1 MISLREAIQASNSN
15 AAVNSDTVAGEPA
28 ATAIDSITFADGLS
42 TIVLG
47 SELEITESLQIA
59 LGDSSDQ
66 IISGD
71 NASRIFAIN
80 ASVGDAVSVDVSGLT
95 LQDGVAES
103 GGAIYVGSGQSLSL
117 TDVTLTGN
125 TATGD
130 DADMGGGA
138 LAIDG
143 GNVTITDST
152 ISGNIANGASG
163 SGGGILNL
171 GTLTVSGGEVSDN
184 TANRAGGGIEA
195 TAGSSTTLTDVLM
208 ELNVAGPD
216 GSAAPGN
223 GGALHISGDGNADIS
238 GGTIRDNM
246 AAREGG
252 GLWNNTGAM
261 TVDGTILTGNIASG
275 DAADDGGGAIF
286 NNGGTL
292 TVSNAIISGNAADGT
307 LGSGGGIFSTD
318 GAVTINLSQ
327 IGGSIASEGN
337 TANRAGGGIEVIDG
351 TVTLNFGTDVSNNFA
366 GINGGGL
373 HSTGAADVTSNL
385 AIFGSNTAA
394 SEGGGLWNSSTGTMT
409 INGGA
414 ISSNVAS
421 GDDASNGGGGLFND
435 GGTLNVID
443 AVVGFNVADGA
454 SGSGGGI
461 LNEGGTLTISGNT
474 NITNNTANRAGGG
487 IEVTGG
493 STTTITDALISSNLA
508 GVSPAVAAP
517 GNGGGIHVG
526 GDGSVTITGGSVT
539 DNEAIEGGGLWN
551 SAAGSLTVDGTTISG
566 NTAVAGGGVYNDEA
580 PPLADQMFS
589 MTFESLNGSG
599 VSGTGM
605 VIVQSPSESTRTVRV
620 VIDAEGL
627 QDLSGIPG
635 AIHVAHIHGQ
645 FAGNATLPILSQGD
659 GPFFDGAG
667 GTANGF
673 PPVNSV
679 APSLA
684 NDDGRTIAD
693 GFLDFLEGRPQYGPV
708 VLNLTSTQLRD
719 AAPNGS
725 NPPDGVP
732 PLSHFLA
739 LAGSGDIDAAALFP
753 NGTEFNLD
761 TTYTFDLTNA
771 DEERQF
777 NNLAPLGLREVVLHG
792 QTIDTAISDAIDAA
806 AMGTAPS
813 GVDLGDGT
821 SFRVTAPVAVALI
834 TPVSGSV
841 TITNATITNN
851 TATGDEATEGGGGI
865 HNSGSLSVSDSEI
878 SGNTASGAAGSGGGV
893 WNAGIASIQDSE
905 ISGNTANRAGGG
917 IEATDASSTSLTDVN
932 LDGNNVGVS
941 PAVAAPGNGGG
952 LHVTGA
958 GTVTI
963 SGGTVNNNVAASE
976 GGGLWNGT
984 GVMTVTG
991 TTISGNSASGD
1002 DADNGGGGL
1011 FNVGGNLIVTDTT
1024 ITGNVAEGASGSGG
1038 GILNQGTLTVSGGE
1052 ISSNIANRAGG
1063 GIEVTGGSTTTI
1075 TDALISAN
1083 LAGVSPAVAAPGNG
1097 GGIHVGGDGSVTIS
1111 GGSVTDNEAIEG
1123 GGLWNSAA
1131 GLLTVDGTTISGNT
1145 AVSGGGVYND
1155 EAAPLA
1161 DQMFSMTFESLNGS
1175 GVSGIGMVIVQSPS
1189 ETTRTVRVVI
1199 DAEGLQDLSGI
1210 PGAIHVAHIHGQ
1222 FAGNATLPILSQ
1234 GDGPFFDGAGGTANG
1249 FPPVN
1254 SVAPSLAND
1263 DGRTIADGF
1272 LDFLEGRP
1280 QYGPVVLNLTSTQLR
1295 DAAPNGSNP
1304 PDGVPPL
1311 SHFLALAGSGD
1322 IDAAALF
1329 PNGTEFNLDTT
1340 YTFDLTNADE
1350 ERQFNNLAPLGL
1362 REVVLHGQTIDT
1374 AISDAIDAAAMGT
1387 APSGV
1392 DLGDGTSFRVTAP
1405 VAVALITPVSGS
1417 VTITNA
1423 TITNNTATGDEATEG
1438 GGGIHNSGSLSVSDS
1453 EISGNTASG
1462 AAGSGGGVWN
1472 AGIASVQDS
1481 EISGNTANRAG
1492 GGIEATD
1499 TSSTSLTDVNLDGN
1513 NVGVSPAVAAPGNG
1527 GGLHVTGAGTV
1538 TISGGTVNN
1547 NVAASEGGGLWNG
1560 TGVMTVTGTTITG
1573 NTASGDDA
1581 DNGGGGL
1588 FNVGGNLIVTDTTIT
1603 GNVADGASGSGGGI
1617 LNQGTLTV
1625 SGGEISS
1632 NTANRA
1638 GGAIE
1643 VTAASTTTL
1652 TDVAMDQNVAGPG
1665 GSAAPGNG
1673 GALHISGDGVVT
1685 IAGGTVTD
1693 NVAANEGGGLWNSVS
1708 GSLTVDGTSVSGNS
1722 APIGGGIFNDSGVD
1736 ATSQTFET
1744 TLSALNDSGVS
1755 GTASVTVDTT
1765 DPDNPSITVNINAS
1779 GLVPNQPHIQHIHGR
1794 FASDLDSTD
1803 TIPGPFLGEGG
1814 VAIDSRT
1821 PDAGDDANG
1830 DGFITVGEGLAGYG
1844 NVLLNLSS
1852 PRAPVPLEGNSPLA
1866 DFNLDDFPTAEDGTI
1881 DFSETY
1887 TFDLSDAD
1895 QARQYNNL
1903 LPMSLREIVLH
1914 GVNTDIDVDG
1924 DGSPDGYRVTG
1935 PAAAGTLQAVGGT
1948 LTVVNAQ
1955 ITGNTASGNG
1965 GGIANESGTVSI
1977 TDTTISG
1984 NVSGG
1989 DEPGEGGGGVFN
2001 DGGTVTITDSDVFEN
2016 TAIAGLGNG
2025 GGILNANG
2033 GTLVVRG
2040 GTISNNDASRAGG
2053 GVENAGNATFFETE
2067 FDGNTTGINGG
2078 ALHTSGPWT
2087 ASFIDATITG
2097 NSAGAE
2103 GGGVWNSSTGTMT
2116 FVGASVDGNTASG
2129 DDADQ
2134 GGGGVFNDGGTLTI
2148 DSTSITNN
2156 IADGMSGSGG
2166 GILNLGSMT
2175 VTDSTIS
2182 GNVANRA
2189 GGGIEATDAS
2199 STLLNDVNL
2208 DGNNVGVSPAVAAPG
2223 NGGGLHVT
2231 GAGTVTI
2238 SGGTVNNN
2246 VAASEGG
2253 GLWNGTGVMTVTGTT
2268 ITGNTASGDDADNGG
2283 GGLFNVGGT
2292 LNVTDSTIAEN
2303 VADGVSGSGGGIL
2316 NQGTLTVSG
2325 GEISDNAANRAGGG
2339 IEATAG
2345 SSTTLTDVLME
2356 LNVAGPDGSAA
2367 PGNGGALHIS
2377 GDGNA
2382 DISGGTIRDNSAAR
2396 EGGGLWNNTGTMTVD
2411 GTILTGNVAS
2421 GDAADD
2427 GGGAI
2432 FNNGGTLTVSNATIS
2447 GNAADGVLGSGGAIF
2462 STDGAVT
2469 ISSTQIGGAIP
2480 SEGNTANRAGG
2491 GIEVIDGTV
2500 TLNFGTDVS
2509 SNSAGIN
2516 GGGLHSTGAADVTS
2530 NFAIFGSNTA
2540 ASEGGGLWN
2549 SSTGTMT
2556 INGGAISS
2564 NVASGDDA
2572 SNGGGGL
2579 FNDGGTLNVI
2589 DAVIGFNVADGA
2601 SGSGGGIL
2609 NDGGTLTI
2617 SGNTTIS
2624 NNTANRAGGGIEVTG
2639 GTINTIT
2646 GATISS
2652 NSAGVSPAVAAPGNG
2667 GGIHVG
2673 GDGQLTISGG
2683 SVTGNSAAL
2692 EGGGLWNGSG
2702 LMTINGTT
2710 ITGNTALGDGAD
2722 DGGGG
2727 VFNNGGSIEITN
2739 GSISGNVASGSA
2751 GSGGGL
2757 LNFGGSVE
2765 IAGTTIS
2772 GNRANRAGGGIEAT
2786 ADSSTTLLNVALN
2799 QNNVGVSPATAAPG
2813 NGGGLHI
2820 TGNGSAE
2827 ITGGTVNGNV
2837 AASEGGGLWNGSGT
2851 MTVDGTVID
2860 GNAASGDDADNGGG
2874 GIFNVGGTLVVSDA
2888 TIQNNVADGAS
2899 GSGGGIF
2906 NAGTATIDNT
2916 TVSGNTANRAG
2927 GGLEAIGGSSTSI
2940 IGGSLEDNVA
2950 GPGGS
2955 AAPGNGGAIHISDDG
2970 SVDLTEVLVDG
2981 NTAASEGG
2989 GLWNSS
2995 TGTLV
3000 VTRSTISNNVTID
3013 GGGIFA
3019 DGDGGAVTVVS
3030 STIASNSASND
3041 GGGVLSEGGTVALTS
3056 VTIADNTASLG
3067 GGISVEAG
3075 TLSLIN
3081 SIVSRNNASTDSNLS
3096 GSFTDDGNNLVD
3108 VDAGLGTLGDFGGP
3122 TATIPLLAGS
3132 AALDAGVLAGLT
3144 TDQRGVSRPQGP
3156 GVDIGAFE
3164 SDLAA
3169 PVAAALSIAADD
3181 AQRVEGDSGTTAFTF
3196 TVTRSENTTG
3206 TVTVDYSVVGDGD
3219 NPADASDFGGTLPT
3233 GTVTFADG
3241 DSTATITVNVSGDTQ
3256 VEPNEGFTVVLS
3268 NASDDTVISQTDAE
3282 GIILND
3288 DINER
3293 ETRILVPTFVA
3304 RPHLIPGDGIP
3315 TAIIFQALTD
3325 TTVTV
3330 TPISVTSLSETVRIV
3345 DADTLTVS
3353 AYQNGVAT
3361 ANLQA
3366 GELYAVIFEPLSS
3379 DRIFSIRSSAGSD
3392 TLTNRAATNILQP
3405 TDTSADGETT
3415 ALDALV
3421 VINELNRLNDAG
3433 GEPLVGS
3440 FVDVN
3445 RDASVTALDA
3455 LLVINHLNRMELSTN
3470 TASGEFIAPQASFG
3484 NSEPNELLSNEVD
3497 EFFDSGEV
3505 IGVDEPASKVSL
3517 SFDGSSSTAAATPVG
3532 VDEAMAELDAED
3544 ASSSVANEIE
3554 LLGAV

>member
-1 MISLREAIQASNSN
+1 MFGLRSARLLDNQSLDQHDTSHSEKELGKSRKLRGRRTKTRRATLNRLIGERLEERRVLAAYVVDTALDVVAEDGMVSLREAIQASNSN
-15 AAVNSDTVAGEPA
+15 TAINADTEAGSPTSTE
-28 ATAIDSITFADGLS
+28 IDSISFADGLS
-42 TIVLG
+42 SILLG
-47 SELEITESLQIA
+47 SELEITESLRIS
-59 LGDSSDQ
+59 LGDSSGQ
-66 IISGD
+66 IVSGD

-80 ASVGDAVSVDVSGLT
+80 ASGDDAVSVDLSGLT

-117 TDVTLTGN
+117 TNVTLTGN
-125 TATGD
+125 IATGD

-138 LAIDG
+138 LANDG
-143 GNVTITDST
+143 GNVTIDGST
-152 ISGNIANGASG
+152 IVGNIANGASG

-171 GTLTVSGGEVSDN
+171 GTLTVSGGEISDN
-184 TANRAGGGIEA
+184 SANRAGGGIEA

-238 GGTIRDNM
+238 GGTIRDNT

-252 GLWNNTGAM
+252 GLWNNTGTM
-261 TVDGTILTGNIASG
+261 TVDGAILTGNVASG

-292 TVSNAIISGNAADGT
+292 TVSNATISGNAADGA

-327 IGGSIASEGN
+327 IGGAIPSEGN

-394 SEGGGLWNSSTGTMT
+394 SEGGGLWNSSTGTMA

-414 ISSNVAS
+414 ITSNVAS

-443 AVVGFNVADGA
+443 AVIGFNIADGA

-461 LNEGGTLTISGNT
+461 LNDGGTLAISGNT
-474 NITNNTANRAGGG
+474 SISNNQANRAGGG

-493 STTTITDALISSNLA
+493 STTSIADASISSNLA

-517 GNGGGIHVG
+517 GNGGGLHVG
-526 GDGSVTITGGSVT
+526 GDGAVTITGGSVT

-551 SAAGSLTVDGTTISG
+551 SAAGSLTIDGTTISG
-566 NTAVAGGGVYNDEA
+566 NTAVEGGGVYNDEA
-580 PPLADQMFS
+580 AALSDQIFS

-605 VIVQSPSESTRTVRV
+605 VIVQSPSETTRTVRV

-645 FAGNATLPILSQGD
+645 FAGNANLPILNQGD

-667 GTANGF
+667 GAANGF

-708 VLNLTSTQLRD
+708 VLNLTSTQMRD
-719 AAPNGS
+719 AGPNGS

-739 LAGSGDIDAAALFP
+739 LAGAGDIDAAALFP

-792 QTIDTAISDAIDAA
+792 QTVDTAISDAIDAA
-806 AMGTAPS
+806 AMGTAP
-813 GVDLGDGT
+813 GGADLGDGT

-841 TITNATITNN
+841 TITDATITNN
-851 TATGDEATEGGGGI
+851 TATGDDATEGGGGI
-865 HNSGSLSVSDSEI
+865 HNSGSLSVSDTEI
-878 SGNTASGAAGSGGGV
+878 SGNTASGAAGSGGGI

-917 IEATDASSTSLTDVN
+917 IEATETSSTSLTDVN

-941 PAVAAPGNGGG
+941 PAVASPGNGGG
-952 LHVTGA
+952 LHVTGS

-963 SGGTVNNNVAASE
+963 SGGTVNDNVAASE

-991 TTISGNSASGD
+991 TTISGN
-1002 DADNGGGGL
+1002 
-1011 FNVGGNLIVTDTT
+1011 
-1024 ITGNVAEGASGSGG
+1024 
-1038 GILNQGTLTVSGGE
+1038 
-1052 ISSNIANRAGG
+1052 
-1063 GIEVTGGSTTTI
+1063 
-1075 TDALISAN
+1075 
-1083 LAGVSPAVAAPGNG
+1083 
-1097 GGIHVGGDGSVTIS
+1097 
-1111 GGSVTDNEAIEG
+1111 
-1123 GGLWNSAA
+1123 
-1131 GLLTVDGTTISGNT
+1131 
-1145 AVSGGGVYND
+1145 
-1155 EAAPLA
+1155 
-1161 DQMFSMTFESLNGS
+1161 
-1175 GVSGIGMVIVQSPS
+1175 
-1189 ETTRTVRVVI
+1189 
-1199 DAEGLQDLSGI
+1199 
-1210 PGAIHVAHIHGQ
+1210 
-1222 FAGNATLPILSQ
+1222 
-1234 GDGPFFDGAGGTANG
+1234 
-1249 FPPVN
+1249 
-1254 SVAPSLAND
+1254 
-1263 DGRTIADGF
+1263 
-1272 LDFLEGRP
+1272 
-1280 QYGPVVLNLTSTQLR
+1280 
-1295 DAAPNGSNP
+1295 
-1304 PDGVPPL
+1304 
-1311 SHFLALAGSGD
+1311 
-1322 IDAAALF
+1322 
-1329 PNGTEFNLDTT
+1329 
-1340 YTFDLTNADE
+1340 
-1350 ERQFNNLAPLGL
+1350 
-1362 REVVLHGQTIDT
+1362 
-1374 AISDAIDAAAMGT
+1374 
-1387 APSGV
+1387 
-1392 DLGDGTSFRVTAP
+1392 
-1405 VAVALITPVSGS
+1405 
-1417 VTITNA
+1417 
-1423 TITNNTATGDEATEG
+1423 
-1438 GGGIHNSGSLSVSDS
+1438 
-1453 EISGNTASG
+1453 
-1462 AAGSGGGVWN
+1462 
-1472 AGIASVQDS
+1472 
-1481 EISGNTANRAG
+1481 
-1492 GGIEATD
+1492 
-1499 TSSTSLTDVNLDGN
+1499 
-1513 NVGVSPAVAAPGNG
+1513 
-1527 GGLHVTGAGTV
+1527 
-1538 TISGGTVNN
+1538 
-1547 NVAASEGGGLWNG
+1547 
-1560 TGVMTVTGTTITG
+1560 
-1573 NTASGDDA
+1573 TASGDDA

-1588 FNVGGNLIVTDTTIT
+1588 FNVGGNLIVTDSTVIN
-1603 GNVADGASGSGGGI
+1603 NVADGTSGSGGGI
-1617 LNQGTLTV
+1617 LSQGTLTV
-1625 SGGEISS
+1625 SGSDISE

-1643 VTAASTTTL
+1643 VTAGSSTTL
-1652 TDVAMDQNVAGPG
+1652 TDVSMDRNLAGPD
-1665 GSAAPGNG
+1665 GSASPGNG
-1673 GALHISGDGVVT
+1673 GALHVSGDGVVT
-1685 IAGGTVTD
+1685 ITGGTVS
-1693 NVAANEGGGLWNSVS
+1693 NNIAASEGGGLWNSVS
-1708 GSLTVDGTSVSGNS
+1708 GRLTVDGTSVSENS
-1722 APIGGGIFNDSGVD
+1722 APIGGGIFNDSGFDV
-1736 ATSQTFET
+1736 TSQTFQT
-1744 TLSALNDSGVS
+1744 SLSALNDSGVS
-1755 GTASVTVDTT
+1755 GTATVTVDTS

-1794 FASDLDSTD
+1794 FSSDLDTTG

-1830 DGFITVGEGLAGYG
+1830 DGFITVGEGIAGYG

-1866 DFNLDDFPTAEDGTI
+1866 DFNLADFPTADDGTI

-1914 GVNTDIDVDG
+1914 GVNTDVDVDG

-1935 PAAAGTLQAVGGT
+1935 PAASGTLQAVGGT
-1948 LTVVNAQ
+1948 LTIVNAQ
-1955 ITGNTASGNG
+1955 ITGNVASGNG
-1965 GGIANESGTVSI
+1965 GGIASESGHVSI
-1977 TDTTISG
+1977 TDSSISG

-2001 DGGTVTITDSDVFEN
+2001 DGGVVTITDSDVIEN

-2040 GTISNNDASRAGG
+2040 GTISNNVASRAGG

-2067 FDGNTTGINGG
+2067 FDGNSTGINGG

-2087 ASFIDATITG
+2087 ANFIDATITG

-2103 GGGVWNSSTGTMT
+2103 GGGVWNSASGTMAL
-2116 FVGASVDGNTASG
+2116 VGTNVEGNSASG
-2129 DDADQ
+2129 ADADQ
-2134 GGGGVFNDGGTLTI
+2134 GGGGIFNDGGTVSI
-2148 DSTSITNN
+2148 NSSTVNN
-2156 IADGMSGSGG
+2156 NTADGSAGSGG

-2175 VTDSTIS
+2175 ITGSTIS
-2182 GNVANRA
+2182 GNMANRA
-2189 GGGIEATDAS
+2189 GGGIEVTDAS
-2199 STLLNDVNL
+2199 STSLTDVNL
-2208 DGNNVGVSPAVAAPG
+2208 DGNNVGISPAVAAPG

-2231 GAGTVTI
+2231 GSGTVTI

-2253 GLWNGTGVMTVTGTT
+2253 GLWNGTGEMTVTGTT
-2268 ITGNTASGDDADNGG
+2268 ISGNTASGDDADNGG

-2292 LNVTDSTIAEN
+2292 LSVIDATVTGNFANGS
-2303 VADGVSGSGGGIL
+2303 SGSGGGIL
-2316 NQGTLTVSG
+2316 NLGTLTVSG
-2325 GEISDNAANRAGGG
+2325 GEISDNTANRAGGG

-2345 SSTTLTDVLME
+2345 SSTTLTDVLIE

-2382 DISGGTIRDNSAAR
+2382 DISGGTIRDNTAAR
-2396 EGGGLWNNTGTMTVD
+2396 EGGGLWNNTGMMTVD

-2447 GNAADGVLGSGGAIF
+2447 GNAADGVLGSGGGIF
-2462 STDGAVT
+2462 STDGTVT
-2469 ISSTQIGGAIP
+2469 INSTQIGGAIP

-2509 SNSAGIN
+2509 NNFAGIN
-2516 GGGLHSTGAADVTS
+2516 GGGLHSTGAANVTS
-2530 NFAIFGSNTA
+2530 NLAIFGSNTA

-2556 INGGAISS
+2556 IKGGAITS

-2589 DAVIGFNVADGA
+2589 DAVIGFNIADGA

-2609 NDGGTLTI
+2609 NDGGTLTV

-2624 NNTANRAGGGIEVTG
+2624 NNSANRAGGGIEATS
-2639 GTINTIT
+2639 GTLNTIS

-2652 NSAGVSPAVAAPGNG
+2652 NNAGVSPAVASPGNG
-2667 GGIHVG
+2667 GGIHIG

-2683 SVTGNSAAL
+2683 SVTDKSAAL

-2702 LMTINGTT
+2702 MMTINGTT
-2710 ITGNTALGDGAD
+2710 ISGNTALGDGAD

-2727 VFNNGGSIEITN
+2727 VFNNGGSIAITN
-2739 GSISGNVASGSA
+2739 GSIRDNVASGSA

-2757 LNFGGSVE
+2757 LNFGGLVE
-2765 IAGTTIS
+2765 MTGTTIT
-2772 GNRANRAGGGIEAT
+2772 GNRANRAGGGIEST

-2799 QNNVGVSPATAAPG
+2799 MNNAGVSPATAAPG
-2813 NGGGLHI
+2813 NGGGFHV
-2820 TGNGSAE
+2820 TGNGSVE

-2837 AASEGGGLWNGSGT
+2837 AASEGGGLWNGTGT

-2860 GNAASGDDADNGGG
+2860 GNVASGDDADNGGG
-2874 GIFNVGGTLVVSDA
+2874 GIFNVGGTLVISDA
-2888 TIQNNVADGAS
+2888 TIQNNVANGVS

-2916 TVSGNTANRAG
+2916 TISDNTANRAG
-2927 GGLEAIGGSSTSI
+2927 GGLEAIGGSTTSFT
-2940 IGGSLEDNVA
+2940 GGSLENNVA
-2950 GPGGS
+2950 GPSGS
-2955 AAPGNGGAIHISDDG
+2955 AAPGNGGAVHISNDG
-2970 SVDLTEVLVDG
+2970 SVELTEAVVDG

-3000 VTRSTISNNVTID
+3000 VTRSTISNNITID

-3019 DGDGGAVTVVS
+3019 DGDGGVVTVVN
-3030 STIASNSASND
+3030 STIAANSASND
-3041 GGGVLSEGGTVALTS
+3041 GGGVLSEGGTVSLTS
-3056 VTIADNTASLG
+3056 VTVADNTASQG

-3081 SIVSRNNASTDSNLS
+3081 SIVSRNNASTNSNLS
-3096 GSFTDDGNNLVD
+3096 GAITDSGNNLVD

-3122 TATIPLLAGS
+3122 TPTIPLLTGS
-3132 AALDAGVLAGLT
+3132 AALEAGVLAGVT

-3169 PVAAALSIAADD
+3169 PVAASLSIAADN

-3196 TVTRSENTTG
+3196 TVTRSENTIG
-3206 TVTVDYSVVGDGD
+3206 TVTVDYSVVGSGD

-3241 DSTATITVNVSGDTQ
+3241 ESTATITVNVSGDNQ
-3256 VEPNEGFTVVLS
+3256 VEPNESFAVVLS
-3268 NASDDTVISQTDAE
+3268 NASDDTVISQADSE
-3282 GIILND
+3282 GVILND
-3288 DINER
+3288 DLNER

-3353 AYQNGVAT
+3353 TYLNGVAT

-3415 ALDALV
+3415 ALDALM

-3433 GEPLVGS
+3433 GEPLLGS

-3470 TASGEFIAPQASFG
+3470 TASGEFIAPQVPFA
-3484 NSEPNELLSNEVD
+3484 NSERNELLNADVD

-3505 IGVDEPASKVSL
+3505 IGFEEAGSAIASA
-3517 SFDGSSSTAAATPVG
+3517 FDGSASTAAATPIG
-3532 VDEAMAELDAED
+3532 VDEAMAELNDGED
-3544 ASSSVANEIE
+3544 SSSITTEIE
-3554 LLGAV
+3554 LLDAV